1 MNSIN
6 DIIST
11 IRHLDLE
18 KIRGLRPNYPPV
30 AIEINQREM
39 VLVRLKRRRGKTYL
53 EAHQARAL
61 PEATVGTSIIRPNLG
76 SPDTVVKK
84 VQDLFAASGTRPGKV
99 SLVLPDNLAKV
110 TLMTLPERPGSRKQ
124 LTELIRFRLRRAVPG
139 SANWSAAVPASISML
154 NSTSG
159 VAWRSARTSVM
170 PLLSSARCTST
181 RRCRARSSRR

>member
-11 IRHLDLE
+11 VRHLDLE

-30 AIEINQREM
+30 AIEINHREM

-61 PEATVGTSIIRPNLG
+61 PEATVGTSIVRPNLG
-76 SPDTVVKK
+76 SPDTVIKK

-110 TLMTLPERPGSRKQ
+110 SLMTLPER
-124 LTELIRFRLRRAVPG
+124 
-139 SANWSAAVPASISML
+139 
-154 NSTSG
+154 
-159 VAWRSARTSVM
+159 
-170 PLLSSARCTST
+170 
-181 RRCRARSSRR
+181 